1 MSKAVLILDRPICCE
16 LCYLNRQREKG
27 RYCVITNTY
36 DKNYGNV
43 KEDCPLKPLPQEKVI
58 ISIPEKASPIEFNG
72 HICYAK
78 GWNDCIDKLLGEDK

>member
-1 MSKAVLILDRPICCE
+1 MKAVLILDMPSCCNNCPCFDGME
-16 LCYLNRQREKG
+16 DRSDCKYLEKN
-27 RYCVITNTY
+27 IEDILII
-36 DKNYGNV
+36 DK
-43 KEDCPLKPLPQEKVI
+43 DCPLKPLPQEKVI